1 MKRLSVF
8 CHSVCQLMYLL
19 LALEPVV
26 GIYEGYLYCEY
37 LLCPIGA
44 GILVCLTS
52 GVDELQKPAINQRD
66 PCRIIYVLIIATGII
81 ISYIYHSNLLKVW
94 LFMTAMEIA
103 DWIIQ
108 RRR

>member
-1 MKRLSVF
+1 MDEIQKV
-8 CHSVCQLMYLL
+8 
-19 LALEPVV
+19 
-26 GIYEGYLYCEY
+26 IINEGN
-37 LLCPIGA
+37 A
-44 GILVCLTS
+44 
-52 GVDELQKPAINQRD
+52 
-66 PCRIIYVLIIATGII
+66 CRIIYILIIAAGII